1 MTTAFVEA
9 GSLFC
14 QQGSSWR
21 GADQSQMCW
30 LSGRFDDDTPLTVKA
45 ADIAIDSDCRA
56 TCPF

>member
-1 MTTAFVEA
+1 
-9 GSLFC
+9 
-14 QQGSSWR
+14 
-21 GADQSQMCW
+21 MCW

>member
-14 QQGSSWR
+14 QR
-21 GADQSQMCW
+21 GRVGGGRINRMCW

-56 TCPF
+56 TCTF